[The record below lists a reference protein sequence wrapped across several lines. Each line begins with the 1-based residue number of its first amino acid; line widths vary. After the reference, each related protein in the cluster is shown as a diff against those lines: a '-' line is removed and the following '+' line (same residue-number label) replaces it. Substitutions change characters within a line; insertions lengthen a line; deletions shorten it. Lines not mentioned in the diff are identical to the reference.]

1 MKGKFKMYGKIM
13 IQKMEKAYLTV
24 YLSLV
29 FGIIL
34 SLLLALIEGAAIGAV
49 RAQAE
54 LAADLGLD
62 SVFAEYNREIL
73 DQYELFFIDSSYGGQ
88 GGGIGNV
95 EARLSGYIGKNID
108 ADKDVGAFAGTTYLR
123 LTNPYLEIKE
133 VSYAGDNYGEVWKA
147 QAVAYMK
154 AVYGKD
160 IINTVKEHMETVQKN
175 EMDTRDAAAELREQ
189 KKQFERALA
198 EKEITEYDTETS
210 DGSSYQKVSEL
221 VDRLIGGGLLKLVM
235 PNGDKISKVTVN
247 VNDYYSGR
255 IRSGKVN
262 VGIGLHEGAPAADN
276 LADELIY
283 GEYLM
288 KTCGNYRDKKEN
300 SLLNYQI
307 EYILYGFSS
316 DASNLS
322 ACLATLFAIRSV
334 GNLVSVYSNSNM
346 KNQAENVSKLLCAL
360 IASPELAPILTN
372 ILLGMWA
379 LAESAA
385 DIKNLLD
392 GGKVPLIK
400 KENQWSLSL
409 LGILAGDMEGSGK
422 KNEGLSYQA
431 YLRVLLGLMDKQKKA
446 VRSLDIVEMD
456 IRQTQGNK
464 YFRIDRCIDYMKVSF
479 GFIDASGHDFV
490 FDKMMC
496 YE

>member
-1 MKGKFKMYGKIM
+1 MYGRIR
-13 IQKMEKAYLTV
+13 IQKKEKAYLTV

-54 LAADLGLD
+54 LMADLGLD

-73 DQYELFFIDSSYGGQ
+73 NQYELFFIDSSYGAES
-88 GGGIGNV
+88 GGISKV
-95 EARLSGYIGKNID
+95 EMHLSNYLGKNID
-108 ADKDVGAFAGTTYLR
+108 ADKDVGVFGGTTYLR
-123 LTNPYLEIKE
+123 LTNPYLEVRE
-133 VSYAGDNYGEVWKA
+133 VSFAGDNYGEVWKA

-160 IINTVKEHMETVQKN
+160 IIDTVKEHIETVQKN
-175 EMDTRDAAAELREQ
+175 EMDTRDVAAELKEQ
-189 KKQFERALA
+189 KKKFEEALA
-198 EKEITEYDTETS
+198 EKEITEFDTETS
-210 DGSSYQKVSEL
+210 EGTSYGTVSEL

-235 PNGDKISKVTVN
+235 PNGEDVSKVSINTR
-247 VNDYYSGR
+247 DYYSER
-255 IRSGKVN
+255 IQAGKAN
-262 VGIGLHEGAPAADN
+262 SGIGLHEGAPAADSFV
-276 LADELIY
+276 DELIY
-283 GEYLM
+283 NEYLM
-288 KTCGNYRDKKEN
+288 KMCGNYRDKKEN
-300 SLLNYQI
+300 SLLSYQI

-322 ACLATLFAIRSV
+322 ACLATLFAVRSV
-334 GNLVSVYSNSNM
+334 GNLISIYGNSNM
-346 KNQAENVSKLLCAL
+346 KNQAENVAKFLCSL
-360 IASPELAPILTN
+360 IASPELSPILTN

-385 DIKNLLD
+385 DVKNLLD

-400 KENQWSLSL
+400 EENQWSLSL
-409 LGILAGDMEGSGK
+409 LGILTGDLEGSGK
-422 KNEGLSYQA
+422 KDEGLSYQA
-431 YLRVLLGLMDKQKKA
+431 YLRVLLGLMDKHKKA

-456 IRQTQGNK
+456 VRQTQGNE

-479 GFIDASGHDFV
+479 GFIDAGGHDFV
-490 FDKMMC
+490 FEKMMC